1 MKKIISLALALV
13 MMLGCLAAFASCQ
26 QPEEN
31 GLNFGKELLSVGS
44 QLDALN
50 GLVKGDADIAVIDS
64 VMAGYYMNGVD
75 TFKDYQIL
83 PGVILAEEQYGIAA
97 KKGNAALIG
106 KINEAM
112 IALADTDYKNVATEY
127 GLATETLV
135 TATTANP
142 NANATDESW
151 NNVVA
156 AKKLIVGYTLFAPI
170 AYKDGDGADAELI
183 GFDIDL
189 AKAVVAY
196 LNTTY
201 SAEIEIE
208 FIVIDWDNKIF
219 ELENKSIDV
228 VWNGMTLTDKVKD
241 AMGCSDPYC
250 KNAQVVVVKADVADQ
265 YQDEASLADLAFAVE
280 AGSAGKETVEGL
292 GLNFTEVAYQSDAL
306 MEVAAGTS
314 DACVIDLLMAGA
326 MIGEGTSYP
335 DLVYTDK
342 LTTEEYGVG
351 WN

>member
-112 IALADTDYKNVATEY
+112 IAMVDGNYKTVAETYGLTSELLVKADTV
-127 GLATETLV
+127 
-135 TATTANP
+135 NP
-142 NANATDESW
+142 NAEATDESW
-151 NNVVA
+151 NKVVE
-156 AKKLIVGYTLFAPI
+156 AKKLIIGYTLFAPI
-170 AYKDGDGADAELI
+170 AYKDGDGEDAELI

-196 LNTTY
+196 LNEKY
-201 SAEIEIE
+201 STEVVVE
-208 FIVIDWDNKIF
+208 FIVIEWNEK
-219 ELENKSIDV
+219 EALLANGSIDL
-228 VWNGMTLTDKVKD
+228 VWNGMTITEERLAEMEISV
-241 AMGCSDPYC
+241 PYLAN
-250 KNAQVVVVKADVADQ
+250 KQVAVVKKADASKYGANKDEFFKNTAD
-265 YQDEASLADLAFAVE
+265 AVIIAE
-280 AGSAGKETVEGL
+280 KGSAGEELVKPVE
-292 GLNFTEVAYQSDAL
+292 
-306 MEVAAGTS
+306 
-314 DACVIDLLMAGA
+314 
-326 MIGEGTSYP
+326 
-335 DLVYTDK
+335 
-342 LTTEEYGVG
+342 
-351 WN
+351 

>member
-1 MKKIISLALALV
+1 MKKLTSIILALV
-13 MMLGCLAAFASCQ
+13 MMLGCVAAFASCQ
-26 QPEEN
+26 QPEDN

-83 PGVILAEEQYGIAA
+83 PGVVLAEEQYGIAA

-112 IALADTDYKNVATEY
+112 IALANTDYATVANKY

-170 AYKDGDGADAELI
+170 AYTDGDGADAELI
-183 GFDIDL
+183 GFDIEL
-189 AKAVVAY
+189 AKAVVNY

-201 SAEIEIE
+201 STQVEVE
-208 FIVIDWDNKIF
+208 FIVIEWNEK
-219 ELENKSIDV
+219 EALLENGSIDL
-228 VWNGMTLTDKVKD
+228 VWNGMTITDERLA
-241 AMGCSDPYC
+241 AMEISVPYLAN
-250 KNAQVVVVKADVADQ
+250 KQVAVVKKADASKYGANKEEFFKNTAD
-265 YQDEASLADLAFAVE
+265 AVIIAE
-280 AGSAGKETVEGL
+280 KGSAGEELVKPVE
-292 GLNFTEVAYQSDAL
+292 
-306 MEVAAGTS
+306 
-314 DACVIDLLMAGA
+314 
-326 MIGEGTSYP
+326 
-335 DLVYTDK
+335 
-342 LTTEEYGVG
+342 
-351 WN
+351 

>member
-1 MKKIISLALALV
+1 MKKIISLALALI
-13 MMLGCLAAFASCQ
+13 MMLGCIAAFASCK
-26 QPEEN
+26 QPEKDN

-112 IALADTDYKNVATEY
+112 IALANTGYSEVAAEY
-127 GLATETLV
+127 GLTTETLV
-135 TATTANP
+135 KSDTVNP
-142 NANATDESW
+142 NAAATDESW

-156 AKKLIVGYTLFAPI
+156 AKKLVVGYTLFAPI
-170 AYKDGDGADAELI
+170 AYKDGDGEDAELV

-189 AKAVVAY
+189 AKAVVNY

-201 SAEIEIE
+201 SAEVEVE
-208 FIVIDWDNKIF
+208 FIVIEWNEK
-219 ELENKSIDV
+219 EALLANGTIDL
-228 VWNGMTLTDKVKD
+228 VWNGMTITEERLAEMEISV
-241 AMGCSDPYC
+241 PYLAN
-250 KNAQVVVVKADVADQ
+250 KQVAVVKKADASKYGATKDEFFAKTADAIIIA
-265 YQDEASLADLAFAVE
+265 EK
-280 AGSAGKETVEGL
+280 GSAGEELVQPVE
-292 GLNFTEVAYQSDAL
+292 
-306 MEVAAGTS
+306 
-314 DACVIDLLMAGA
+314 
-326 MIGEGTSYP
+326 
-335 DLVYTDK
+335 
-342 LTTEEYGVG
+342 
-351 WN
+351 